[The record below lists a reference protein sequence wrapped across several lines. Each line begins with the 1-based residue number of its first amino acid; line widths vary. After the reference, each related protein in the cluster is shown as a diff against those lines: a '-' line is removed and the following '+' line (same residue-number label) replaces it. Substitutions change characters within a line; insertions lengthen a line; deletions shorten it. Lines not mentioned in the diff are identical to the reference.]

1 MCCWLNVTRRGGG
14 RREDGSLRFIG
25 TISSISLVKVVILNV
40 EHSCSI
46 NASESDTFSHQEN
59 ISILHHDNV
68 KQKCH
73 FKMFY
78 DIF

>member
-25 TISSISLVKVVILNV
+25 TISSISLGKVMILNV

-46 NASESDTFSHQEN
+46 NASESDSEGDGIPSKTKFLCRS
-59 ISILHHDNV
+59 STRL
-68 KQKCH
+68 
-73 FKMFY
+73 F
-78 DIF
+78 